1 MTVGNL
7 EALGGQMVGR
17 VGREV
22 NCVHREAVGAHHGGG
37 GAGHRDTGVVP
48 ALGGH
53 RVGAAVGRS

>member
-1 MTVGNL
+1 MTVGDL
-7 EALGGQMVGR
+7 EALGGKMVWR

-22 NCVHREAVGAHHGGG
+22 NCVHREAVGGHHGGG

-53 RVGAAVGRS
+53 GVGAAVGRS